1 MTSRPNTSSPTRRR
15 PGAAPAS
22 INDILLD
29 LDGTLT
35 DPQLGITRC
44 IQFSLERMGRDVP
57 PADRLLWCIGPP
69 LKHSFASLLASD
81 DDDLL
86 SIALGHYRERFAD
99 TGLYENSVYPAIPEA
114 LRTIKAAGRRLF
126 LATSKPVVFARRIL
140 DHFGLTGFFDGT
152 YGSELDGRRID
163 KTELIGYLLQR
174 EGIAH
179 RTAMM
184 VGDRRYDIIG
194 GRNNGIATAAVT
206 YGYGS
211 SAEIATARPD
221 FLFHHPAELAAALS
235 GRPTETPNS
244 GPISLQVVS
253 TELP

>member
-1 MTSRPNTSSPTRRR
+1 MTGHPDTSLQTKRR
-15 PGAAPAS
+15 PFADPAS
-22 INDILLD
+22 VNEILLD

-44 IQFSLERMGRDVP
+44 IRFSLEKMGRDVP
-57 PADRLLWCIGPP
+57 PADQLLWCIGPP

-86 SIALGHYRERFAD
+86 STALGHYRERFAA
-99 TGLYENSVYPAIPEA
+99 TGLYENSVYPAVPEA
-114 LRTIKAAGRRLF
+114 LRAISAAGRRLF

-140 DHFGLTGFFDGT
+140 DHFGLAGFFDGI
-152 YGSELDGRRID
+152 YGSELDGRRVD
-163 KTELIGYLLQR
+163 KTELIGYLLDR
-174 EGIAH
+174 EGIS
-179 RTAMM
+179 RQTAMM

-194 GRNNGIATAAVT
+194 GKNNGIATAAVT

-211 SAEIATARPD
+211 SSELAAARPD
-221 FLFHHPAELAAALS
+221 FLFHHPAELVAALT
-235 GRPTETPNS
+235 GRPTGTPDQDS
-244 GPISLQVVS
+244 ISQQAAY

>member
-1 MTSRPNTSSPTRRR
+1 MTGHPDTPEQTRRR
-15 PGAAPAS
+15 PFADPTS
-22 INDILLD
+22 INDVLLD

-44 IQFSLERMGRDVP
+44 IQFSLEKMGRDVP
-57 PADRLLWCIGPP
+57 PADQLLWCIGPP
-69 LKHSFASLLASD
+69 LKHSFASLLASED
-81 DDDLL
+81 NGLL
-86 SIALGHYRERFAD
+86 STALDHYRERFAD
-99 TGLYENSVYPAIPEA
+99 AGLYENSVYPAIPEA
-114 LRTIKAAGRRLF
+114 LQAIRAAGRRLF

-140 DHFGLTGFFDGT
+140 DHFGLTVFFDGI
-152 YGSELDGRRID
+152 YGSELDGRRVD
-163 KTELIGYLLQR
+163 KTELIGYLLLR
-174 EGIAH
+174 EGIPLK
-179 RTAMM
+179 TAMM

-211 SAEIATARPD
+211 SSELAAAGPD

-235 GRPTETPNS
+235 GRPTDAPSPE
-244 GPISLQVVS
+244 PISRQAVC